1 MGFVNSRTIAGG
13 LLAVLATAILV
24 YFGTGL
30 HPWWPLLWFAPLPV
44 LLFATRSS
52 WSSAAVCGFLGWSLG
67 ALNLQHYFRA
77 VLGAPPV
84 TLAVIICIPSLVF
97 AVGVLLFRGLVK
109 RGAPWSAVLALPSL
123 YTSFEYLV
131 SLSSPHGTAGSLAYS
146 QLNFLPF
153 LQLASLTGPSGM
165 TFLLL
170 LFSSGLAVALS
181 LRRDAQRRALKIVA
195 VSTGLLVLVL
205 AFGFIRLSRSASGPM
220 AKVGLI
226 ASDEPQYRDVV
237 HEGEATER
245 LLRDY
250 ASHAETLASNGAQ
263 VIVLPEKL
271 GVIVESNKETADAIM
286 QSVADKTNAMLIVGV
301 VDVSP
306 PVSYN
311 QARIYAPG
319 TAVRTYDKH
328 HMLPPFESQFKP
340 GTALTLVRQ
349 PSALWGVTICKDMDF
364 TPLSRTYGQSGA
376 ALLLVP
382 AWDFKLDRWSHGHM
396 AVMRAV
402 EDGFSIARAAR
413 QGYLTATDNRGRILA
428 EVQSDSSQF
437 ATLLVDVPAA
447 HDTTLY
453 LMWGDW
459 FAWLS
464 MGILGL
470 TCLRL
475 FSSRALAH

>member
-13 LLAVLATAILV
+13 LLAVFATATLV

-44 LLFATRSS
+44 LLFASRGS

-77 VLGAPPV
+77 VLGMPLA

-97 AVGVLLFRGLVK
+97 AAGVLLFRSLAK
-109 RGAPWSAVLALPSL
+109 RGEPWSAMIALPSL
-123 YTSFEYLV
+123 YTAFEYLT

-146 QLNFLPF
+146 QLNFLTF

-165 TFLLL
+165 TFFLLM
-170 LFSSGLAVALS
+170 FSSGLAVALS
-181 LRRDAQRRALKIVA
+181 LRCDAPRRALKIVA
-195 VSTGLLVLVL
+195 VSTGLLLLVL
-205 AFGFIRLSRSASGPM
+205 TFGFMRLSRSASGPM
-220 AKVGLI
+220 VKVGLI
-226 ASDEPQYRDVV
+226 ASDQPQYRDVV

-250 ASHAETLASNGAQ
+250 ASHAEMLASNGAQ

-271 GVIVESNKETADAIM
+271 GVIVESNKETVDAIM
-286 QSVADKTNAMLIVGV
+286 QSVADKANTMLVVGA

-340 GTALTLVRQ
+340 GTTLTLLHQ
-349 PSALWGVTICKDMDF
+349 PSAPWGVTICKDMDF
-364 TPLSRTYGQSGA
+364 TPLSRTYGQTGA
-376 ALLLVP
+376 GLLLVP

-413 QGYLTATDNRGRILA
+413 QGYLTVTDNRGRILA
-428 EVQSDSSQF
+428 ETQSDSSQF
-437 ATLLVDVPAA
+437 ATLLADVPST

-453 LMWGDW
+453 LLWGDW

-464 MGILGL
+464 IGILGL
-470 TCLRL
+470 TCVRL
-475 FSSRALAH
+475 FSSRVLVH